1 MEVRIKNVLLN
12 ETIDFLYEMPLRG
25 RASRHRTRLNKKI
38 SEHIETVVEEEKEI
52 VKNHCNLDE
61 NDEPKTIKNEDDQEV
76 YDVKD
81 MDGLANERNDLYN
94 EEFIID
100 DSNSQEMLRTIRTA
114 LDEYDGEL
122 SGRKAI
128 FYDTLC
134 EIFQVDEDIEEDNKN
149 SQED

>member
-12 ETIDFLYEMPLRG
+12 ETIDFLFNMPLKG
-25 RASRHRTRLNKKI
+25 RASRHRTRFNKKVN
-38 SEHIETVVEEEKEI
+38 EHIETVIEEEKELL
-52 VKNHCNLDE
+52 KTHCELDSDG
-61 NDEPKTIKNEDDQEV
+61 NPLTKKNEDGQEE

-81 MDGLANERNDLYN
+81 MKAFAVERGDLYN

-100 DSNSQEMLRTIRTA
+100 DSNSQVMLKTIRTA
-114 LDEYDGEL
+114 LDEYDEEL

-134 EIFQVDEDIEEDNKN
+134 ETFHVDEDIEGENEED
-149 SQED
+149 